1 MVESAA
7 MAGSPNGAA
16 AEAGSHDNAAG
27 GVAGGGATGAGGVS
41 QAGSAVH
48 DAGVDPGGGAAGA
61 TNDVQLPEGVGWI
74 ELPNTAL
81 DAVCACNDGTPEVCA
96 NSGCGGIFAW
106 SSGAYDASRQ
116 RLLVFGGGH
125 SDYFGN
131 EIFALSLSDF
141 TMTRLTEPGLPL
153 TDDCSG
159 VIADGT
165 QPSSR
170 HTYDALVYVQHADRL
185 FVFGGSKTPCGYL
198 ADDTWTYSFAD
209 EVWER
214 RNPTGPIPHAVPGVV
229 ADYDPQTQRVFIH
242 DDTSLYSY
250 DIDNDSYELL
260 AEGDSIDYHMTA
272 VIEPSQRKFV
282 IVGAGLVLSY
292 DIADGSDPTRVA
304 LATTGAD
311 ELVASGYPGL
321 AHDPSGGGRIVGWN
335 GGASVYSLSLADGIW
350 TTLTGAGDPGE
361 ANETGTYKR
370 WRHLDGTD
378 AFILVN
384 GANQNAWLFRP

>member
-1 MVESAA
+1 MRLIRIHWLVAVSALWGCGESTAGSAA

-16 AEAGSHDNAAG
+16 AEAGSHNNASG
-27 GVAGGGATGAGGVS
+27 GVSGGGATSAGGVS

-48 DAGVDPGGGAAGA
+48 DAGVDPGGGAAGTA
-61 TNDVQLPEGVGWI
+61 NDVQLPDGVGWM
-74 ELPNTAL
+74 ELSNTSL

-209 EVWER
+209 RAWER

-229 ADYDPQTQRVFIH
+229 ADYDPQTQKVFIH

-272 VIEPSQRKFV
+272 VIEPNQRKFV
-282 IVGAGLVLSY
+282 IVGAGSVLSY
-292 DIADGSDPTRVA
+292 DIDDGSQYARVA
-304 LATTGAD
+304 LTTTGAD

-321 AHDPSGGGRIVGWN
+321 AYDPSSGGRIVAWN
-335 GGASVYSLSLADGIW
+335 GGVSAY
-350 TTLTGAGDPGE
+350 
-361 ANETGTYKR
+361 
-370 WRHLDGTD
+370 
-378 AFILVN
+378 
-384 GANQNAWLFRP
+384 